1 MSTRVPQERRRR
13 RPTRSGVVLS
23 EQLIVETALRLIG
36 EHGPEAL
43 SVRRLGAALGCDP
56 TALYRYF
63 DGTDDLVLAIAD
75 RIIGDAMAGFVP
87 GDDWVA
93 SLREMATRVRAGY
106 LAHPRAAAMAA
117 HRVTRRRNEIHAV
130 DTGIGLLLNAGFA
143 PADAAR
149 LYLAFID
156 TVLSHAAAEAAFHA
170 LPRQQRD
177 ADHRAWR
184 DVYQDLDPE
193 TYPSLTAVRPVLP
206 GMADSSFG
214 QAVDLL
220 LEALTAR
227 APGGTASKVSA
238 GPHSSSAMD
247 PTASRD
253 GRRA

>member
-1 MSTRVPQERRRR
+1 MTTRVPQERKRR

-63 DGTDDLVLAIAD
+63 HGTDDLVLAIAD

-87 GDDWVA
+87 KDDWVA
-93 SLREMATRVRAGY
+93 SLREMALRVRAGY

-143 PADAAR
+143 RPTPPGSTWPSSTPCSATPPRRRRSTPSRDSSAR
-149 LYLAFID
+149 P
-156 TVLSHAAAEAAFHA
+156 TTGHGGTSTRTWTRRPTRPS
-170 LPRQQRD
+170 PRS
-177 ADHRAWR
+177 APSCPAWR
-184 DVYQDLDPE
+184 
-193 TYPSLTAVRPVLP
+193 TAPSNRRWISCWRP
-206 GMADSSFG
+206 
-214 QAVDLL
+214 
-220 LEALTAR
+220 
-227 APGGTASKVSA
+227 
-238 GPHSSSAMD
+238 
-247 PTASRD
+247 
-253 GRRA
+253 